1 MENIELQKAANWQ
14 IMAMFHQSNLN
25 RVKKET
31 GAFHVIHMRD
41 HQNSNGEKVNCI
53 YIKGKE
59 GEIKYG
65 GVKDFSLWDNSDY
78 TNAIKT
84 YKNEF
89 KAS

>member
-1 MENIELQKAANWQ
+1 MKDIEIQKEANWR

-31 GAFHVIHMRD
+31 GAFHATHMQEYR
-41 HQNSNGEKVNCI
+41 NSKGEKVNCI

-65 GVKDFSLWDNSDY
+65 GVKDFSLWKTEDY
-78 TNAIKT
+78 TNAIKM
-84 YKNEF
+84 YKDEF
-89 KAS
+89 KTS